1 MSCYTQKEL
10 EEYKKISNSSRVL
23 QEDYKN
29 KTESQERENEET
41 KKK

>member
-1 MSCYTQKEL
+1 MQKEL

-29 KTESQERENEET
+29 KTENQERENEET